1 MLTVESAAASPLVP
15 VYPQTEG
22 VSSAYLAKCV
32 RAAFAAAPDIEEP
45 LPAALIEKYRL
56 CGKAEALQKIHFPQS
71 RQDVQAARRRLIF
84 EELLALQL
92 GLLLLR
98 RREAAHTGAPMRPA
112 DLSPFWNALP
122 FAPTGAQRRAAQE
135 ILADLGKRLP

>member
-1 MLTVESAAASPLVP
+1 M
-15 VYPQTEG
+15 
-22 VSSAYLAKCV
+22 
-32 RAAFAAAPDIEEP
+32 
-45 LPAALIEKYRL
+45 
-56 CGKAEALQKIHFPQS
+56 
-71 RQDVQAARRRLIF
+71 QAARRRLIF

-98 RREAAHTGAPMRPA
+98 GREAAHTGAPMRPA

-135 ILADLGKRLP
+135 ILADLG